1 MDWRWLVQALLG
13 VLLLLLGAMQAA
25 VWARIDRIEARQNEV
40 RERLRHLESAHEW
53 MVRELL
59 RLRPAPTP

>member
-40 RERLRHLESAHEW
+40 RERLRHLESVHEW